1 MGASHTLM
9 KSSERRP
16 GGRKAGG
23 EVKGERGGEGRGRI
37 GMEGQMERNRHAR
50 EADKAVT
57 HIDREQC
64 MRTWLKSGGGR
75 H

>member
-23 EVKGERGGEGRGRI
+23 EVKGERGGEGGRGGGGLGWRGRWKEI
-37 GMEGQMERNRHAR
+37 GTLVKLIRQSHTSTESSACGP
-50 EADKAVT
+50 
-57 HIDREQC
+57 
-64 MRTWLKSGGGR
+64 G
-75 H
+75 